1 MATTFDSTKAR
12 VTWEDVPDL
21 GSVAGQ
27 PIAFEFELKGASL
40 FSFWVSNDAN
50 RGTSRGFL
58 GASGR
63 DL

>member
-1 MATTFDSTKAR
+1 MATAFDSTKAR
-12 VTWEDVPDL
+12 VAWGDVSNL

-40 FSFWVSNDAN
+40 FSFWVSSDAE